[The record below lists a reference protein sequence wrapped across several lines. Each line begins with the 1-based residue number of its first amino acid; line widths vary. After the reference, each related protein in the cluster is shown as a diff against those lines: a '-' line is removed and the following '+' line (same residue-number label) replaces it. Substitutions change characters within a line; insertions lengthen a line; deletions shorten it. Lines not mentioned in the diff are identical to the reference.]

1 MHEQIISHIRS
12 PIPISTYINI
22 YSINMHQHAS
32 THVCIYTYI
41 YMYTYIYICIHI
53 YMYIYMYIYIHI
65 YICIYICVY
74 IYVYI
79 YVYIFKCVYIYI
91 CIHTYI
97 YIYTHNIYTYTIVKG
112 ERNPPN
118 TLVAPQKDD
127 ESSPAKWWCFH
138 LEKCDADHQDKGY
151 NVDPVNQIA
160 QPCCTAPIFVAH
172 STQTYDFP
180 AAPTLCCLSS
190 PLVLVRKQHGSARGL
205 SKQDCYMSGCH
216 THNYIHICINRCKHI
231 STSQY
236 ITIYHYVSPYINI
249 CQHISTT
256 YIDISTCINILK
268 TWNNYTVQ
276 TRINIPIC
284 IYTQCILGVLK
295 WGYMGVSPF

>member
-1 MHEQIISHIRS
+1 M
-12 PIPISTYINI
+12 
-22 YSINMHQHAS
+22 
-32 THVCIYTYI
+32 CI
-41 YMYTYIYICIHI
+41 
-53 YMYIYMYIYIHI
+53 
-65 YICIYICVY
+65 Y

-79 YVYIFKCVYIYI
+79 
-91 CIHTYI
+91 HI

-295 WGYMGVSPF
+295 WGYPHFRKPPCMCIYIYLSSSSPAPSNFPSPPSLHGWLPSLPTRRSHHCGWRAPRSQSSGAWGGEAEDKQTRNWGNNKDVGIWYLDMSV